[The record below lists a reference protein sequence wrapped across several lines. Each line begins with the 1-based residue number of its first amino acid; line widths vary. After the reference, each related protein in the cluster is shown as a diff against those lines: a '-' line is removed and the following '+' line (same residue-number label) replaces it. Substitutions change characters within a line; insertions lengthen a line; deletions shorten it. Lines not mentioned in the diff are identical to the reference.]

1 MIAPSRDDARRG
13 AAGFTLLEV
22 MCAFA
27 ILAIVSAFM
36 VVLWTQSLDKA
47 GTAIDRR
54 EMREIAD
61 SFFSRVLY
69 EDTEHR
75 DGDSGTMD
83 IAYGQ
88 WADLPQAR
96 RDRYRDYRYVLEKR
110 LVTAAGTTSTD
121 SEAEP
126 LFDTTRDD
134 TSESTSG
141 TTGGTTGDPAE
152 EGEAAGGTNLWRVT
166 LKIFRVDDPQ
176 GEESPLITL
185 QTYRRPADTGVNRGA
200 ATR

>member
-1 MIAPSRDDARRG
+1 MSSVRRQE
-13 AAGFTLLEV
+13 ASGFTLLEV

-110 LVTAAGTTSTD
+110 LVTAAGTSSTD
-121 SEAEP
+121 SDAEP
-126 LFDTTRDD
+126 LFDSSRDG
-134 TSESTSG
+134 TESRGSTSTT
-141 TTGGTTGDPAE
+141 TTGGTTSE
-152 EGEAAGGTNLWRVT
+152 EGDAAGGTNLWRVT
-166 LKIFRVDDPQ
+166 LKIFRLDDPQ
-176 GEESPLITL
+176 GEENPLITL
-185 QTYRRPADTGVNRGA
+185 QTYRRPADTGANRA

>member
-1 MIAPSRDDARRG
+1 MSGPRRRE

-110 LVTAAGTTSTD
+110 LVTAAGTSSTD
-121 SEAEP
+121 SDAEP
-126 LFDTTRDD
+126 LFDSSRDGTD
-134 TSESTSG
+134 ERG
-141 TTGGTTGDPAE
+141 TTSTTGVRPR
-152 EGEAAGGTNLWRVT
+152 G
-166 LKIFRVDDPQ
+166 
-176 GEESPLITL
+176 
-185 QTYRRPADTGVNRGA
+185 RRCRRRRNSGA
-200 ATR
+200 

>member
-1 MIAPSRDDARRG
+1 MSGPRRRE

-110 LVTAAGTTSTD
+110 LVTAAGTSSTD
-121 SEAEP
+121 SDAEP
-126 LFDTTRDD
+126 LFDSSRDGTDDRGTT
-134 TSESTSG
+134 S
-141 TTGGTTGDPAE
+141 TTGGTSSE
-152 EGEAAGGTNLWRVT
+152 EGDAAGGTNLWRVT
-166 LKIFRVDDPQ
+166 LKIFRLDDPQ
-176 GEESPLITL
+176 GEENPLITL
-185 QTYRRPADTGVNRGA
+185 QTYRRPADTGANRA